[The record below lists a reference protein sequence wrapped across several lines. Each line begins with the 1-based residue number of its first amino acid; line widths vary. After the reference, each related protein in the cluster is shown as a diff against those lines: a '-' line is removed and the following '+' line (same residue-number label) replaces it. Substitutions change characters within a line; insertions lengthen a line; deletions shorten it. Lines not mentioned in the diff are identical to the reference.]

1 MGKPIIRKRL
11 SHSWLHWIHVLAAEH
26 AATAETDTV
35 KADTTAMA
43 ELTPAEKVDATDST
57 KKAPVKDLAAALKGN
72 SGTPAEKVGAAVD
85 EQAMK
90 NHPLASVLQ
99 LAQGPMG
106 CVVGYA
112 SWRDTATVNRY
123 ITSAVAKKCC
133 PVT

>member
-1 MGKPIIRKRL
+1 MLRL
-11 SHSWLHWIHVLAAEH
+11 QKTN
-26 AATAETDTV
+26 TA

-72 SGTPAEKVGAAVD
+72 SGTPAEKAGAAVD

-99 LAQGPMG
+99 FAQGLWMCSG
-106 CVVGYA
+106 LCQLA
-112 SWRDTATVNRY
+112 
-123 ITSAVAKKCC
+123 
-133 PVT
+133 